1 MNLDFHGVISSYNFF
16 VSAANFVLFH
26 ALEWSTKYIKIDLG
40 SAGTVMRMILCHEPQ
55 ASDVIHPSE

>member
-1 MNLDFHGVISSYNFF
+1 MNLDFHGVISSYKFF

-40 SAGTVMRMILCHEPQ
+40 SAGTVRSVV
-55 ASDVIHPSE
+55 ASVVKQIVI